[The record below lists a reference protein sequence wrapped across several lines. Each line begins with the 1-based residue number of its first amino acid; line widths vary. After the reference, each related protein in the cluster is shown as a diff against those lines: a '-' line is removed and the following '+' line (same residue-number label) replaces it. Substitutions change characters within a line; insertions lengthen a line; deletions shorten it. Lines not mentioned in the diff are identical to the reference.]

1 MESSP
6 SALRDE
12 DSPRDGTLTLC
23 IERWSLP
30 QGWNPLHLHWEMKSQ
45 PLGHQG
51 SPFVAVVQS
60 LCHVRLF
67 VAPWIAACQFP
78 LSFTISCSFLN
89 FRFIESVMPSNHLI
103 PCCPLLLLPSIF
115 PSMRVFSSELALR
128 IKRPKYWSVSF
139 SICSFNEYSGF
150 ISFRID
156 RFDLFAVQQTLKSLL
171 QHHNSKASVLWL
183 LAFFMVQLY
192 IHTWPRKKP

>member
-1 MESSP
+1 MRP
-6 SALRDE
+6 GR
-12 DSPRDGTLTLC
+12 
-23 IERWSLP
+23 
-30 QGWNPLHLHWEMKSQ
+30 NSQ
-45 PLGHQG
+45 EQPWGKVLFPHQG
-51 SPFVAVVQS
+51 IVV
-60 LCHVRLF
+60 VRPLSCVQFF

-103 PCCPLLLLPSIF
+103 LCCPLLLLPSIF

-171 QHHNSKASVLWL
+171 QHHNFKASL
-183 LAFFMVQLY
+183 LRHSTFLRSNCH
-192 IHTWPRKKP
+192 IHI